1 MSETKA
7 SAASAATQRVESKI
21 PVAVVVVHGI
31 GDQVRN
37 ATVQQ
42 VVAQFSRHYR
52 HEEPVPLGAFDP
64 GPVRRKF
71 QTSDTEVRR
80 FDFSEVYWADIPREV
95 AEKGYTLEET
105 KAWASVIVERMER
118 QEKMR
123 AGKPSGVNF
132 PLVQQVVG
140 EMVETIGVLE
150 RLTFLAEKAGIAKFD
165 LNKVLVNYLD
175 DVQLVA
181 EFQAQRDKILAKFKQ
196 ALDDV
201 DKDAEIYIVA
211 HSEGTVVSFLGLLEA
226 MWDPKALDPA
236 EFPKGSPWLPRV
248 RGYLTIGSPIDKHLV
263 LWPELFE
270 KWIEIDRPPSPRDPN
285 PPKFNPPKPDPAKPG
300 DKDRRI
306 KWRNYHDHGDPVGFE
321 LDYARKWLHDRN
333 VPVTAFEFEGQEEQ
347 VTDLRTKKKPD
358 PGHDIGFA
366 RYYLPGKAHNDYWTD
381 PAVFDHFIESVLKKN
396 KTPPKNPA
404 NKKWVWPVAYLASY
418 ALPLLLLIAA
428 VFFVI
433 RSVTSFRAEA
443 QLEVVTVKKAMGEV
457 TPAGVSEAKIDLAA
471 LKAGTP
477 DSGALIC
484 DAMAIAC
491 LLAGVTVL
499 SRMPRLANPHLSP
512 KWTFIALGIFV
523 VFAVGFWNGTSDPS
537 IQAMG
542 QLPAV
547 IIKWADPQWNS
558 EDHLLVLKSCLVGLG
573 FLIAIGSAW
582 AGRKFVGS
590 ARGRFSCGS
599 KPLILLGGIT
609 AVAMVLILLKTEGSN
624 EPSLWPVLLAL
635 GGFLY
640 LWWLAIL
647 LFDLVFV
654 WHRYIRHEVANQRM
668 EHACEAT

>member
-1 MSETKA
+1 MSNIHTVPA
-7 SAASAATQRVESKI
+7 NATSQPVESEI
-21 PVAVVVVHGI
+21 PVAVLVVHGI

-42 VVAQFSRHYR
+42 VVAQFSRHYQ

-71 QTSDTEVRR
+71 KTSYTEVRR

-95 AEKGYTLEET
+95 AENGYTLEET

-150 RLTFLAEKAGIAKFD
+150 RLTYLAEKAGFPKFD

-211 HSEGTVVSFLGLLEA
+211 HSEGTVVSFLGLLHA
-226 MWDPKALDPA
+226 MWAKQAQRPA
-236 EFPKGSPWLPRV
+236 WLERI

-263 LWPELFE
+263 LWPELFQE
-270 KWIEIDRPPSPRDPN
+270 WNTPPE
-285 PPKFNPPKPDPAKPG
+285 FNPPKPDATKESAK
-300 DKDRRI
+300 KDLRI
-306 KWRNYHDHGDPVGFE
+306 KWRNYYDHGDPVGFK
-321 LDYARKWLHDRN
+321 LDYARKWLHDRA
-333 VPVTAFEFEGQEEQ
+333 VPVTAFEFDGEEEQ
-347 VTDLRTKKKPD
+347 EIDPVNGQKPD

-381 PAVFDHFIESVLKKN
+381 PGVFDHFINSVVKQSETPPAKPKN
-396 KTPPKNPA
+396 KRG
-404 NKKWVWPVAYLASY
+404 VWPVAYLASY
-418 ALPLLLLIAA
+418 ALPLVLLIAA

-433 RSVTSFRAEA
+433 RSVTSFRTEA
-443 QLEVVTVKKAMGEV
+443 QLEAVTVKKALGGGN
-457 TPAGVSEAKIDLAA
+457 PAGVSDAKIDLAA
-471 LKAGTP
+471 VKAGTP
-477 DSGALIC
+477 GSGALIC

-512 KWTFIALGIFV
+512 KWTFIALVIFG
-523 VFAVGFWNGTSDPS
+523 VFAFGFWNGTSDPS
-537 IQAMG
+537 IHAMG

-547 IIKWADPQWNS
+547 IIKWAEPQWNS
-558 EDHLLVLKSCLVGLG
+558 ENHVRVLKSCLVGLG
-573 FLIAIGSAW
+573 FMIAIGSAW

-590 ARGRFSCGS
+590 ARGRFCCGS
-599 KPLILLGGIT
+599 MPLILLGGIT

-668 EHACEAT
+668 EHACKAT